1 MTIVAL
7 HRSLLQCLT
16 SASLCALIFINLC
29 KNASFC
35 SEIVDKLHSR
45 RRYFLGSVWACLQC
59 IISCYYGNYRKV
71 VTKRLKSIFLKKI
84 ESSASWL
91 LFLILLLCI
100 FRINQQKIWL
110 NICKCWIFVIMVLLE
125 KDIRLSFDIMYDFNV
140 ADCRLLMG
148 VKLFCPHFDVLH

>member
-1 MTIVAL
+1 MFRKKKREKKHCIFGTSMVPLLCNGLMCSPWQISVPMTIVAL

-59 IISCYYGNYRKV
+59 IISCYYGNYRKESV
-71 VTKRLKSIFLKKI
+71 VTKRLKSIFFFKENRKLH
-84 ESSASWL
+84 L
-91 LFLILLLCI
+91 LVAILDT
-100 FRINQQKIWL
+100 
-110 NICKCWIFVIMVLLE
+110 VA
-125 KDIRLSFDIMYDFNV
+125 MYF
-140 ADCRLLMG
+140 
-148 VKLFCPHFDVLH
+148 

>member
-1 MTIVAL
+1 MFRKKKREKKHCIFGTSMVPLLCNGLMCSPWQISVPMTIVAL

-59 IISCYYGNYRKV
+59 IISCYYGNYRKESV
-71 VTKRLKSIFLKKI
+71 VTKRLKSIFFLRKSK
-84 ESSASWL
+84 APPLGCYSWYCCYV
-91 LFLILLLCI
+91 FL
-100 FRINQQKIWL
+100 
-110 NICKCWIFVIMVLLE
+110 E
-125 KDIRLSFDIMYDFNV
+125 
-140 ADCRLLMG
+140 
-148 VKLFCPHFDVLH
+148 

>member
-1 MTIVAL
+1 MFRKKKREKKHCIFGTSMVPLLCYGLMCSPWQISVPMTIVAL

-59 IISCYYGNYRKV
+59 IISCYYGNYRKESV
-71 VTKRLKSIFLKKI
+71 VTKRLKSIFFLKKI
-84 ESSASWL
+84 ESSTSWL

-100 FRINQQKIWL
+100 FRINQQKIW
-110 NICKCWIFVIMVLLE
+110 
-125 KDIRLSFDIMYDFNV
+125 
-140 ADCRLLMG
+140 
-148 VKLFCPHFDVLH
+148 

>member
-1 MTIVAL
+1 MFRKKKREKKTLHFWHIHGPPTVQWFDVLTLAQISVPMTIVAL

-59 IISCYYGNYRKV
+59 IISCYYGNYRKESV

-84 ESSASWL
+84 ESSALWL

-100 FRINQQKIWL
+100 FRINQQKIW
-110 NICKCWIFVIMVLLE
+110 
-125 KDIRLSFDIMYDFNV
+125 
-140 ADCRLLMG
+140 
-148 VKLFCPHFDVLH
+148 

>member
-1 MTIVAL
+1 MFRKKKREKKTLHFWHIHGPPTVLWYDVLTLAQISVPMMIVAL

-71 VTKRLKSIFLKKI
+71 VTKRLKSIVLKKI

-100 FRINQQKIWL
+100 FRINQQKIW
-110 NICKCWIFVIMVLLE
+110 
-125 KDIRLSFDIMYDFNV
+125 
-140 ADCRLLMG
+140 
-148 VKLFCPHFDVLH
+148 

>member
-1 MTIVAL
+1 MFRKKKREKKHCIFGTSMVPLLCNGLMCSPWQISVPMTIVAL

-35 SEIVDKLHSR
+35 SEIVDKLHNR

-59 IISCYYGNYRKV
+59 IISCYYGNYRKESV
-71 VTKRLKSIFLKKI
+71 VTKRLKSFFFLKKI

-100 FRINQQKIWL
+100 FRINQQKIW
-110 NICKCWIFVIMVLLE
+110 
-125 KDIRLSFDIMYDFNV
+125 
-140 ADCRLLMG
+140 
-148 VKLFCPHFDVLH
+148 

>member
-1 MTIVAL
+1 MFRKKKREKKHCIFGTSMVPLLCNGLMCSPWQISVPMTIVAL

-71 VTKRLKSIFLKKI
+71 VTKRLKSIFFLKNRKLRLVV
-84 ESSASWL
+84 A
-91 LFLILLLCI
+91 ILDT
-100 FRINQQKIWL
+100 
-110 NICKCWIFVIMVLLE
+110 VA
-125 KDIRLSFDIMYDFNV
+125 MYF
-140 ADCRLLMG
+140 
-148 VKLFCPHFDVLH
+148 

>member
-1 MTIVAL
+1 MFRKKKREKKTLHFWHIQGPPTVQWFDVLTLAQISVPMTIIAL

-59 IISCYYGNYRKV
+59 IISCYYGNYRKESV
-71 VTKRLKSIFLKKI
+71 VTKRLKSIFFLKKI
-84 ESSASWL
+84 ESSTSWL

-100 FRINQQKIWL
+100 FRINQQKIW
-110 NICKCWIFVIMVLLE
+110 
-125 KDIRLSFDIMYDFNV
+125 
-140 ADCRLLMG
+140 
-148 VKLFCPHFDVLH
+148 

>member
-1 MTIVAL
+1 MFRKKKREKKHCIFGTSMVPLLCNGLMCSPWQISVPMTIVAL

-71 VTKRLKSIFLKKI
+71 VTKRLKSIFFFKENRKLH
-84 ESSASWL
+84 L
-91 LFLILLLCI
+91 LVAILDT
-100 FRINQQKIWL
+100 
-110 NICKCWIFVIMVLLE
+110 VA
-125 KDIRLSFDIMYDFNV
+125 MYF
-140 ADCRLLMG
+140 
-148 VKLFCPHFDVLH
+148 

>member
-1 MTIVAL
+1 MFRKKKREKKTLHFWHIPGPPTVQWFDVLTLAQISVPMTIVAL

-59 IISCYYGNYRKV
+59 IISCYYGNYRKESV
-71 VTKRLKSIFLKKI
+71 VTKRLKSIFFLKKI
-84 ESSASWL
+84 ESSASWS

-100 FRINQQKIWL
+100 FRINQQKIW
-110 NICKCWIFVIMVLLE
+110 
-125 KDIRLSFDIMYDFNV
+125 
-140 ADCRLLMG
+140 
-148 VKLFCPHFDVLH
+148 